1 MSRVSY
7 PNRRLAMRHAAA
19 QPVVSGW
26 GDMEEMSLGNV
37 ALANARPGDALPR
50 GEAVAAISETTLT
63 IRKSDGRTRR
73 LRVFTDSFDRFV
85 RECGEAIQLHHHC
98 SQHHERVGDLVAM
111 LKRDPACVCRDGVLM
126 LIDTPETACQP

>member
-1 MSRVSY
+1 MSRVTY
-7 PNRRLAMRHAAA
+7 PNRRLGMRHAAA

-26 GDMEEMSLGNV
+26 GDMEEASLGNV

-50 GEAVAAISETTLT
+50 GETVAAITETTLT
-63 IRKSDGRTRR
+63 IRRSDGRTRR
-73 LRVFTDSFDRFV
+73 LRVFTDGLDRFA
-85 RECGEAIQLHHHC
+85 RECGEAILLHHH
-98 SQHHERVGDLVAM
+98 HERHPERIGDLVAM